1 MTSTSARDS
10 TVGLFRWTTT
20 YRPVAPTVNRV
31 GTPARVVS

>member
-10 TVGLFRWTTT
+10 AVGLFYCMT